1 MEQLT
6 FSPEPINFS
15 VELIQKFESE
25 KKISFINGGT
35 GSYAPSV
42 MNLQLDVLEE
52 DFNVL
57 PNIVIAYFDQSDL
70 GDENCRYKNNKVY
83 ENGVLKKIQPE
94 SHLMWRDAF
103 NYSEIYE
110 KSRISLKYKSKI
122 LQTFHLINFKIK
134 YGLTKSGIRFYRKYI
149 SGSQLNKEK
158 LTKCYWSETIGY
170 LINPNDK
177 ATEYFAEQV
186 RAYLKNMEQ
195 KKHIEKIFFVTFPQ
209 KRNFNKTYKLD
220 VSDVIKNVVKD
231 KKNITHINFS
241 EILLDD
247 KNFDYENVWLE
258 DQIHLNWE
266 NHANIFI
273 KKILE
278 ELSKYLL

>member
-1 MEQLT
+1 MFTKINDIKDEELTVLVQGDSYMEQLT

-103 NYSEIYE
+103 NYSEIYG
-110 KSRISLKYKSKI
+110 KSRISLN
-122 LQTFHLINFKIK
+122 L
-134 YGLTKSGIRFYRKYI
+134 
-149 SGSQLNKEK
+149 LN
-158 LTKCYWSETIGY
+158 
-170 LINPNDK
+170 
-177 ATEYFAEQV
+177 
-186 RAYLKNMEQ
+186 
-195 KKHIEKIFFVTFPQ
+195 
-209 KRNFNKTYKLD
+209 
-220 VSDVIKNVVKD
+220 
-231 KKNITHINFS
+231 TH
-241 EILLDD
+241 
-247 KNFDYENVWLE
+247 
-258 DQIHLNWE
+258 Q
-266 NHANIFI
+266 
-273 KKILE
+273 
-278 ELSKYLL
+278 